1 MATGSKKAPA
11 KAGARKAGARK
22 TGGKA
27 APAGSAPDIP
37 DMPFAGVQDIDIA
50 QAAVAEFSSGRD
62 SLLDGA
68 VPPTL
73 LPDSEEA
80 FYARDPFSADYA
92 DFLKGKA
99 DIRWAKEAAV
109 DQEMRAD
116 LLARPHLMERPE
128 ESTHRGA
135 AAVWRSLKDQLKNES
150 LTILDRSDPEE
161 LLMLQRE
168 LQARKLVVDSVAKGV
183 EGLLKRV
190 EQRLGELS
198 RSTDGGKPKAKG

>member
-1 MATGSKKAPA
+1 MAARPKK
-11 KAGARKAGARK
+11 GA
-22 TGGKA
+22 GKA
-27 APAGSAPDIP
+27 AATGKAAGPGADVP
-37 DMPFAGVQDIDIA
+37 DMGFGPVQDVDIL
-50 QAAVAEFSSGRD
+50 QGAVAEFSAGRD
-62 SLLDGA
+62 SLLEGA

-116 LLARPHLMERPE
+116 LLERPHLMERPE

-168 LQARKLVVDSVAKGV
+168 LQARKMVVDSVAKGV

-198 RSTDGGKPKAKG
+198 RSVDGGKPRPPAGAEKG

>member
-1 MATGSKKAPA
+1 MTEKKPPRKSSKKGASPA
-11 KAGARKAGARK
+11 ASP
-22 TGGKA
+22 
-27 APAGSAPDIP
+27 PADIP
-37 DMPFAGVQDIDIA
+37 DMPFAAIQDVDIA

-62 SLLDGA
+62 ALLEGA

-92 DFLKGKA
+92 DFLKTKA
-99 DIRWAKEAAV
+99 DIRWAKEAPVNA
-109 DQEMRAD
+109 EMRAD

-135 AAVWRSLKDQLKNES
+135 SAVWRSLKDQLKNES

-161 LLMLQRE
+161 LQMLLRE
-168 LQARKLVVDSVAKGV
+168 LRVRKMVVDSVAKGV
-183 EGLLKRV
+183 DGLLKRV
-190 EQRLGELS
+190 EQRLGELAVIGDM
-198 RSTDGGKPKAKG
+198 TAGKD

>member
-1 MATGSKKAPA
+1 MAAGSKKGGS
-11 KAGARKAGARK
+11 KGGA
-22 TGGKA
+22 A
-27 APAGSAPDIP
+27 APAVAPDTMPEIP
-37 DMPFAGVQDIDIA
+37 DMPFAAVQDVDIA

-62 SLLDGA
+62 SLLEGA

-73 LPDSEEA
+73 VRDSEEA

-92 DFLKGKA
+92 DFLKGRA
-99 DIRWAKEAAV
+99 EITRAREARV
-109 DQEMRAD
+109 DKEMRAN

-128 ESTHRGA
+128 ESTSRGA
-135 AAVWRSLKDQLKNES
+135 AAVWRSLKDQLANES

-168 LQARKLVVDSVAKGV
+168 LQARKMVLDSITKGV
-183 EGLLKRV
+183 DGLLKRV

-198 RSTDGGKPKAKG
+198 RTTDGDKLPAHGKG